1 MTWYD
6 TLLCRALTANYYP
19 QEDSQKQDFICTLR
33 QLVNEGTDNDSISYN
48 AAVILAQSH
57 HSSYQC
63 ERRLRLALQNGS
75 SQQKS
80 KVRVWYCRLI
90 NST

>member
-1 MTWYD
+1 MP
-6 TLLCRALTANYYP
+6 NYYP

-57 HSSYQC
+57 HSNNQC
-63 ERRLRLALQNGS
+63 ETRLRLALQNGS

-80 KVRVWYCRLI
+80 KVRVCGTVDGLI
-90 NST
+90 PPEICSIT